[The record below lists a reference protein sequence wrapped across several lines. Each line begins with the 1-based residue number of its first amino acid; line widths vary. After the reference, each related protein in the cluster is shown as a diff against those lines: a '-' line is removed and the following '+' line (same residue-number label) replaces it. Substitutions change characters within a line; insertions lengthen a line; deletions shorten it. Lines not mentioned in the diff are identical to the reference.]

1 MLKKVKAELCRLED
15 LKWSKMKEL
24 VLKKRSELEE
34 ICRRT
39 HIVLEEQDIEVEN
52 VIKAIESGD
61 INPENIL
68 EQIEYRAGKV
78 KEEALCRKEILEKA
92 EKWLNACEEENWL
105 EEYNQVLSLIILFT
119 KIKFFTFFV
128 VMDFYDFTV

>member
-1 MLKKVKAELCRLED
+1 
-15 LKWSKMKEL
+15 MKEL

-39 HIVLEEQDIEVEN
+39 HIVLEEEEDIAVEN

-61 INPENIL
+61 VNPENIL

-78 KEEALCRKEILEKA
+78 KEEALSRKEILEKA

-105 EEYNQVLSLIILFT
+105 EEYNQVCLFSCSL
-119 KIKFFTFFV
+119 KIQFLHFV
-128 VMDFYDFTV
+128 MIYDFCIG

>member
-1 MLKKVKAELCRLED
+1 MLKKVKAELCRLEE

-39 HIVLEEQDIEVEN
+39 HIVLEEQDISVEN

-61 INPENIL
+61 VNPENIL
-68 EQIEYRAGKV
+68 EHIEYRAGKV
-78 KEEALCRKEILEKA
+78 KEEALSRKEILEKA

-105 EEYNQVLSLIILFT
+105 EEYNQVLCLSS
-119 KIKFFTFFV
+119 
-128 VMDFYDFTV
+128 